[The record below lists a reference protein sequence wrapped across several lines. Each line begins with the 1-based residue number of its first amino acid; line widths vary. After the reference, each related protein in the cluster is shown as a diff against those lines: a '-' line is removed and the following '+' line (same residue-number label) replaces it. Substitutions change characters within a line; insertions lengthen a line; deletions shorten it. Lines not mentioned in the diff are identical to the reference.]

1 MVLAVCVFIAG
12 GGIFTVE
19 RNNFIFSLND
29 HLYYSEHYAVTAD
42 MVIFISFKH
51 YATISKAL
59 ELYIAMQKLFSSF
72 PLMFLFI
79 S

>member
-1 MVLAVCVFIAG
+1 
-12 GGIFTVE
+12 
-19 RNNFIFSLND
+19 
-29 HLYYSEHYAVTAD
+29 

-79 S
+79 SYALENTESKQCLISANITAIFRDRRKALVSK